1 MPALASAHATKIAV
15 LTSGGDAPGMNAAVR
30 AVARRGASL
39 GIEVFGIYDGYRGLM
54 YGQLKP
60 LTRADVG
67 NIIHRGG
74 TVLGT
79 SRCPE
84 MHEAEGR
91 ARAAAMLTQHGIHA
105 LVVVGGD
112 GSFRGAEAL
121 AKEHGI
127 LVIGLPG
134 TIDNDIPGT
143 DYTIG
148 FDTAVNTAM
157 DAIDRL
163 RDTAESH
170 QRLFFVEVMGRTSGH
185 LAASVAIAGGA
196 EHVLV
201 PEIDTHPDELA
212 ESLRRGLE
220 DGRRSTIVIVAEGD
234 DAGGAVAIAKQ
245 VQSRT
250 GIDARVTILGH
261 LQRGGSPTAF
271 DRILATRLGAHAVEA
286 LVSGQ
291 SGFALG
297 EQQGRI
303 VATPFHQVCG
313 AHKGLDLTLTEL
325 ARDVAG

>member
-1 MPALASAHATKIAV
+1 MPGVVSSQATKIAV

-30 AVARRGASL
+30 AIARRGASL
-39 GIEVFGIYDGYRGLM
+39 GIEIFGVRDGYRGLM
-54 YGQLKP
+54 FGQISP
-60 LTRADVG
+60 LSRSDVG
-67 NIIHRGG
+67 NIIQRGG

-84 MHEAEGR
+84 MLEPSGR
-91 ARAAAMLTQHGIHA
+91 ARAASLLNEHGIHA
-105 LVVVGGD
+105 LVVIGGD

-127 LVIGLPG
+127 LTVGLPG

-170 QRLFFVEVMGRTSGH
+170 QRLFFVEVMGRASGH
-185 LAASVAIAGGA
+185 LAAHVAIAGGA

-212 ESLRRGLE
+212 ESLRRGME

-245 VQSRT
+245 VKDRT
-250 GIDARVTILGH
+250 GYDTRVTILGH
-261 LQRGGSPTAF
+261 LQRGGRPTAF

-286 LVSGQ
+286 LATGQ